1 MPSLTKLL
9 DAMLI
14 MDYKEFKMMADS
26 DGINAD
32 AKVVAALLDR
42 CCHAKSTRAIHLA
55 FERLEGEQPTPIRF
69 ETPKFYTRYHNAKP
83 STQIAA
89 FSASSGVGVST
100 PEVDDDPEITSDI
113 AGSLRVTL
121 DALRRLPKSDVEAL
135 LTYRAA
141 VDKKLPKTGLTV
153 QKASVR
159 KIIAANL
166 LVIGHSGNTNAIEE
180 IFLQIEGQLEKVIQV
195 LGGHD
200 VYIDDYSTLE
210 APMNAQLIDGIWVA
224 ENEAVTNMWVARLA
238 PEAQPIINKSLSSK
252 WDEMNKGVNNA

>member
-9 DAMLI
+9 DKMLVL
-14 MDYKEFKMMADS
+14 DYKEFKLLDAS

-55 FERLEGEQPTPIRF
+55 FERLEGEQPTPVRF
-69 ETPKFYTRYHNAKP
+69 DTPKFYTRFHNASP
-83 STQIAA
+83 PRELVATTGPGTEPDI
-89 FSASSGVGVST
+89 
-100 PEVDDDPEITSDI
+100 DDDPPVTSDI

-121 DALRRLPKSDVEAL
+121 DALRRMPKADVQSL
-135 LTYRAA
+135 LAYRAA
-141 VDKKLPKTGLTV
+141 IDKKLPTAGLPV
-153 QKASVR
+153 SKVSVR

-166 LVIGHSGNTNAIEE
+166 LVIAHDGNTNAIEE
-180 IFLQIEGQLEKVIQV
+180 IFLQIEGQLEKVIKV

-200 VYIDDYSTLE
+200 VFVDDYSTLE
-210 APMNAQLIDGIWVA
+210 APSNARLIDGVWIA

-238 PEAQPIINKSLSSK
+238 PEAAPVINKSLSSR
-252 WDEMNKGVNNA
+252 WDEVEKEKRNNA

>member
-9 DAMLI
+9 DTMLVL
-14 MDYKEFKMMADS
+14 DYKQFKLVGES

-69 ETPKFYTRYHNAKP
+69 DTPKFYTRYHNASP
-83 STQIAA
+83 PRELMATTGI
-89 FSASSGVGVST
+89 
-100 PEVDDDPEITSDI
+100 PELELPDDDPPVTSDV

-121 DALRRLPKSDVEAL
+121 DALRRLPKADVHAIL
-135 LTYRAA
+135 AYRAA
-141 VDKKLPKTGLTV
+141 VDKKLPIAGLSV
-153 QKASVR
+153 KNASVR

-166 LVIGHSGNTNAIEE
+166 LVIAHDGNTNAIEE
-180 IFLQIEGQLEKVIQV
+180 VFLQIEGQLEKVIKV

-200 VYIDDYSTLE
+200 VFVDDYATLE
-210 APMNAQLIDGIWVA
+210 APMNAQLVDGVWVA

-238 PEAQPIINKSLSSK
+238 PEAQPVINKSLSSR
-252 WDEMNKGVNNA
+252 WDEVEKEKRKNA

>member
-1 MPSLTKLL
+1 MPSLTNLL
-9 DAMLI
+9 DMMLV
-14 MDYKEFKMMADS
+14 MDYKEFKMMGDS
-26 DGINAD
+26 EGINAD

-69 ETPKFYTRYHNAKP
+69 ETPKFYTRFHNAKP

-89 FSASSGVGVST
+89 FSSASAVPT
-100 PEVDDDPEITSDI
+100 PSEVDDDPEITSDI

-141 VDKKLPKTGLTV
+141 VDKKLPKAGLSV

-180 IFLQIEGQLEKVIQV
+180 IFLQIEGQLEKVIKV

-200 VYIDDYSTLE
+200 VYIDDYATLE

-252 WDEMNKGVNNA
+252 WDEMNKGVKNA

>member
-9 DAMLI
+9 DQMLVV
-14 MDYKEFKMMADS
+14 DYKDFKLLEQS
-26 DGINAD
+26 PGINAD

-69 ETPKFYTRYHNAKP
+69 DTPKFYTRYHNAEP
-83 STQIAA
+83 PRQIAP
-89 FSASSGVGVST
+89 FSAT
-100 PEVDDDPEITSDI
+100 TEAATAADDPPVTSDV

-121 DALRRLPKSDVEAL
+121 DALRRLPKEDVEAIL
-135 LTYRAA
+135 LYRAA
-141 VDKKLPKTGLTV
+141 VDKKQPKVELTV
-153 QKASVR
+153 KKASVR

-166 LVIGHSGNTNAIEE
+166 LIIGHSGNTEAIEE
-180 IFLQIEGQLEKVIQV
+180 IFLQIEGQLEKVIKV

-200 VYIDDYSTLE
+200 VYVDDYSTLE
-210 APMNAQLIDGIWVA
+210 APANARMLDGVWVA

-238 PEAQPIINKSLSSK
+238 PEAHPVINKSLSSR
-252 WDEMNKGVNNA
+252 WDEMEKEKRNNA